1 MTLDPLLAASLAVRW
16 HVATLA
22 LAWLVGIWLFFFSR
36 KGAKWHR
43 ALGAL
48 FIGLM
53 IATAIITLFIHL
65 RTPNSSFFGLSSM
78 HWYVPLVLAL
88 SCVALHG
95 AIQRKRTLHRFG
107 VIGLFFGSLTL
118 TGLVQI
124 FFGDGIS
131 HRMFF
136 P

>member
-1 MTLDPLLAASLAVRW
+1 MTLHPLLAASLAVQV
-16 HVATLA
+16 HVATLV
-22 LAWLVGIWLFFFSR
+22 LAWLVGTWQFFFSR

-53 IATAIITLFIHL
+53 IVSAIDTLFIHL
-65 RTPNSSFFGLSSM
+65 RTPNSSFFGLSWF
-78 HWYVPLVLAL
+78 HLYVPLVLAL
-88 SCVALHG
+88 SGVALYG
-95 AIQRKRTLHRFG
+95 AVRHKRRLHRFG
-107 VIGLFFGSLTL
+107 VIALYFGSLTL

-131 HRMFF
+131 HRIFV